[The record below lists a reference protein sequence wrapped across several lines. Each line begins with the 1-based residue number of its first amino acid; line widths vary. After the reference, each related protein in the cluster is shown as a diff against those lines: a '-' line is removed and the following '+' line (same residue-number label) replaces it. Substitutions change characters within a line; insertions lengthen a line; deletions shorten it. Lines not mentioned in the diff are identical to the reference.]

1 MRFNCNFKEKNF
13 VLAKVQHFYALGCG
27 SESGHIADLKSQI
40 RTKVVRIRNTGNSN
54 SIHHFSG
61 AGGVPVVVAPVSTA
75 AALKLMFNKGR
86 LLKMPQTVNSFM
98 QLEEKNACYTV

>member
-1 MRFNCNFKEKNF
+1 
-13 VLAKVQHFYALGCG
+13 
-27 SESGHIADLKSQI
+27 
-40 RTKVVRIRNTGNSN
+40 
-54 SIHHFSG
+54 
-61 AGGVPVVVAPVSTA
+61 VAPVSTA